1 MKCVL
6 INIPAPGL
14 PPATADIFEYPR
26 GQGFRMGAPRRVGPW
41 VFPERVV
48 ARQRLDAEEV
58 EGRGIDMA
66 GINRGNEIVIDHMFA
81 ARQIDDCG
89 AFGQSGKVRGVDDVG
104 GYRCD
109 GQRVD
114 QYICSGEKCRQLIR
128 PVKAF
133 HTRFGSGR
141 SGPAGDVEA
150 GIAQPPRDGKSQR
163 AEPHHPDAAVHW
175 PTGRRDEATR
185 R

>member
-89 AFGQSGKVRGVDDVG
+89 AFGQSGKVV
-104 GYRCD
+104 
-109 GQRVD
+109 
-114 QYICSGEKCRQLIR
+114 
-128 PVKAF
+128 
-133 HTRFGSGR
+133 
-141 SGPAGDVEA
+141 PASLHE
-150 GIAQPPRDGKSQR
+150 IAWAVS
-163 AEPHHPDAAVHW
+163 AAVHLAVVPSMHVRVW
-175 PTGRRDEATR
+175 L
-185 R
+185 